1 MDFHNQYRIK
11 EWTTEAAAQGLQTAE
26 GCLEQICQATYAK
39 YDITEEIKVPQAH
52 RPTLHIDKGL
62 ISFSFEN
69 QDTWTFFSPCPF
81 LLFVIIIDTMEKNRA
96 TEAFMRN

>member
-1 MDFHNQYRIK
+1 MDFHNQYQIK

-39 YDITEEIKVPQAH
+39 YYITEEITVPQAH

-69 QDTWTFFSPCPF
+69 QDTWTFFSLSLPSICYNNRYQG
-81 LLFVIIIDTMEKNRA
+81 KNRA

>member
-39 YDITEEIKVPQAH
+39 YDITEEITVPQAH
-52 RPTLHIDKGL
+52 RPTLHIDKVSYLFLLKTRTPGL
-62 ISFSFEN
+62 
-69 QDTWTFFSPCPF
+69 FSPCPF
-81 LLFVIIIDTMEKNRA
+81 LLFVIIIDTREKNRA